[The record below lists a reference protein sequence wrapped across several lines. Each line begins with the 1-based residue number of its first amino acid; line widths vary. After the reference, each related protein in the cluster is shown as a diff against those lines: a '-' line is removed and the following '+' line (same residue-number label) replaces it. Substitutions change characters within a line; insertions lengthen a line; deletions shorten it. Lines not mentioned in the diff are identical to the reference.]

1 MIWDCRCYQLSKRSK
16 WEGKMSVGIR
26 ELIVLVLM
34 ATSGVAVTAAALT
47 AFLAAR
53 KRRDRK
59 ER

>member
-1 MIWDCRCYQLSKRSK
+1 
-16 WEGKMSVGIR
+16 MSVGIR

-34 ATSGVAVTAAALT
+34 ATSGVAVTAAALL

-59 ER
+59 EM